1 MSGCAHFK
9 SQWIALKILILLGLF
24 NGYSSIG
31 YTQTPILELPR
42 ISAQP
47 GDIIDIE
54 IGINQ
59 AASIRSFRLSINIP
73 NLNDDYPLEF
83 IKGSVDNS
91 GTLSDGWILSVNDAS
106 ASPQFGSVI
115 ISSVAGVKPSLHG
128 SGVLLKF
135 KLKVKPDAIRQVVPL
150 ELEIEAPHKTRMN
163 DGAISFIVN
172 SGLVALAGAELPP
185 IITPTPRPTP
195 TSIPTPS
202 VSFIKKIDIHT
213 LNANPV
219 DGFEFTDQVEYAQSS
234 AFLGGVGM
242 TIRLHP
248 GEGIFLM
255 PDNPIELADDLYE
268 WTATVLSTSP
278 SVQMALVVLAYPIDG
293 SLGYVNPVRD
303 EIKVNQWQTL
313 RLIYQ
318 SPGQQVIPALQL
330 LVQDDATSYETKIYV
345 DDIKVEPYV
354 ISPYLSSTT
363 IAELTFD
370 EVEEELN
377 RFNPSTSFFQL
388 NSQTSLTDGYH
399 KKGALLNL
407 SSGQIATNI
416 LLKTPSRTLSSMLLG
431 STMVKRQQGDDAM
444 FAFVLADDD
453 QTAACYIK
461 AHHLPIDRFQQIY
474 IGGEFNTINP
484 FFSPFSVVQLGGL
497 GTSGK
502 IIVDNVRI
510 HSQ

>member
-1 MSGCAHFK
+1 MKGCAHFK
-9 SQWIALKILILLGLF
+9 STWIYLKFLILLGLF
-24 NGYSSIG
+24 NGYSLLG

-47 GDIIDIE
+47 GE
-54 IGINQ
+54 IFDVEIAINQ
-59 AASIRSFRLSINIP
+59 AASIRSFRLSINLP

-83 IKGSVDNS
+83 MKGSVDNS
-91 GTLSDGWILSVNDAS
+91 GTLSEGWVLSVNDAS
-106 ASPQFGSVI
+106 ESPQFGSVI
-115 ISSVAGVKPSLHG
+115 ISSVAGVKPSLQG

-135 KLKVKPDAIRQVVPL
+135 QLKVKLNAIRQVVPL
-150 ELEIEAPHKTRMN
+150 ELEMEAPHKTRLN
-163 DGAISFIVN
+163 DGEISLIVN
-172 SGLVALAGAELPP
+172 SGFVALAGAEFPP
-185 IITPTPRPTP
+185 VSTPTPRPAPTP
-195 TSIPTPS
+195 TPTPS
-202 VSFIKKIDIHT
+202 VSSIKKIDIHT

-219 DGFEFTDQVEYAQSS
+219 DGFELTDQVEYAQSS
-234 AFLGGVGM
+234 AFLDGIGM
-242 TIRLHP
+242 TIQLHP
-248 GEGIFLM
+248 GEGIFVM
-255 PDNPIELADDLYE
+255 PDNPTELEDDLYE

-318 SPGQQVIPALQL
+318 SPGQQVIPALQF
-330 LVQDDATSYETKIYV
+330 VVPDNVTNYETKIYV

-370 EVEEELN
+370 EVNEKLEG
-377 RFNPSTSFFQL
+377 FNPSSLTIQS
-388 NSQTSLTDGYH
+388 NSQTLLTDGYQ
-399 KKGALLNL
+399 KNGALLNL
-407 SSGQIATNI
+407 STGQIASNI
-416 LLKTPSRTLSSMLLG
+416 LLKTPNSTMSSMLLG
-431 STMVKRQQGDDAM
+431 TTMVKRQEGDNAM
-444 FAFVLADDD
+444 FAFVIADDD

-461 AHHLPIDRFQQIY
+461 AHHLSIDRFKQIY

-502 IIVDNVRI
+502 IILDNVRI
-510 HSQ
+510 YSQ